1 MCSTNIKSVISW
13 LNTMNQSVSDVC
25 LCVRVHAC
33 TVYMII
39 MQSLNLIAIY
49 QENVL
54 FSVTDAPR
62 FSTSQKRFFLNLH
75 THTHKVKNTQT
86 SNWVC
91 LTVQFTELLLHEG
104 NGQCRCTWY
113 TLTCLI
119 KTQALKHWCCTF
131 TLIVGYW
138 KAFHTFC
145 LVVVFWHRCK
155 LHENLQFIM
164 ADLKL
169 HKIYCSV
176 WSERKSEG
184 KVGWCI

>member
-1 MCSTNIKSVISW
+1 MLK
-13 LNTMNQSVSDVC
+13 
-25 LCVRVHAC
+25 
-33 TVYMII
+33 
-39 MQSLNLIAIY
+39 
-49 QENVL
+49 
-54 FSVTDAPR
+54 
-62 FSTSQKRFFLNLH
+62 NLH
-75 THTHKVKNTQT
+75 THTHTQKVKNTQT

-91 LTVQFTELLLHEG
+91 LTVQSTELLLHEG

-113 TLTCLI
+113 MLTCLI
-119 KTQALKHWCCTF
+119 KTQALKQWCCTF

-138 KAFHTFC
+138 KAFHT

-176 WSERKSEG
+176 WSERKPEG
-184 KVGWCI
+184 KVGWCIYLWLSQSQIRIRKHILKKLTFASKERNKLNDKN